1 MDLRKIKKLIDL
13 LDESN
18 LAEIE
23 IKEGE
28 ESVRLSRMPKGGMAP
43 PITTQV
49 HYAAPAAPAA
59 AAEAPRPAAAATAS
73 PDLAHIGKGGR
84 ELPEG
89 HVLRSPM
96 VGTFYA
102 SPNPE
107 SPPFVKVGQTVKAG
121 DTLAIIEA
129 MKMFNPIEADVSGT
143 VSAILASS
151 GQPIEFDEPL
161 FVIS

>member
-13 LDESN
+13 LEESN

-28 ESVRLSRMPKGGMAP
+28 ESVRLARVPKGGYVAA
-43 PITTQV
+43 
-49 HYAAPAAPAA
+49 AAPAPVQL
-59 AAEAPRPAAAATAS
+59 EARPAAPMPMSSPTEASTGGTAKPAS
-73 PDLAHIGKGGR
+73 N
-84 ELPEG
+84 LPEG
-89 HVLRSPM
+89 HVMRAPM
-96 VGTFYA
+96 VGTFYT
-102 SPNPE
+102 SPSPDK
-107 SPPFVKVGQTVKAG
+107 PPFVTVGQTVKAG

-143 VSAILASS
+143 VQAVLADS
-151 GQPIEFDEPL
+151 GQPVEFDQPL

>member
-28 ESVRLSRMPKGGMAP
+28 ESVRLSRMPKNMP
-43 PITTQV
+43 PQQITYSAVPIQAQAHV
-49 HYAAPAAPAA
+49 EPARAVPAA
-59 AAEAPRPAAAATAS
+59 ATGHGHAET
-73 PDLAHIGKGGR
+73 HHGKGGR
-84 ELPEG
+84 EMPDG
-89 HVLRSPM
+89 HVMRSPM

-102 SPNPE
+102 SPNPDADA
-107 SPPFVKVGQTVKAG
+107 FVKVGQAVKAG
-121 DTLAIIEA
+121 ETLAIIEA
-129 MKMFNPIEADVSGT
+129 MKMFNPIEADISGT
-143 VSAILASS
+143 VTAILASS
-151 GQPIEFDEPL
+151 GQPVEFDEPL